1 MSSSS
6 STSPPVPKPLFHA
19 ELLPLIR
26 SVTICITLPTPSTP
40 TTRLTLTSP
49 TELLLAH
56 NGTST
61 PLPLPGAVAIRV
73 AAATLRA
80 SIPAGEKTLSYRLP
94 IAAPAA
100 AAPPSTEPAENY
112 VPWSAPVL
120 VQAGK
125 SVSLMCKACACVIV
139 DGTSV
144 KNWKDLPSGNWAEMM
159 EFWHCHKPGPDKK
172 KQQQQTNGV
181 HTNGVHANGHTNG
194 GHTAA
199 TAAPTAAAAA
209 TNGEGARYGAL
220 QGGFGAEAGT
230 VLVDLTYF
238 LVAQADCVGV
248 QVVESTQY
256 PHGLYCT
263 NCKAHLGATD
273 PQTHSYSLNKWKLKL
288 HLSAHGI
295 SEEYSYPVEPFLSAK
310 LLALAEGEGVRRM
323 LISSSSSP
331 EEKNKLR
338 LWLFSTDVR
347 YTSSAVERP
356 MRAVKVFYQEDD
368 GQVGGDGQQQQQQQQ
383 QGTAMGSGG
392 FEEVRLQGEMVVGL
406 RERLEEGLG
415 LEVAAGVG
423 VGGFHGWKVGYL
435 MRFERENTV
444 VRGLVG

>member
-1 MSSSS
+1 MSAS
-6 STSPPVPKPLFHA
+6 PVPTPLFHA
-19 ELLPLIR
+19 ELLPNIR
-26 SVTICITLPTPSTP
+26 SISISITLPTPSTP
-40 TTRLTLTSP
+40 TTCLTLTSP
-49 TELLLAH
+49 TKLLLVH

-61 PLPLPGAVAIRV
+61 PLPLPAAVAVRV
-73 AAATLRA
+73 ATSTLRTTA
-80 SIPAGEKTLSYRLP
+80 IGEKTLSYRLP
-94 IAAPAA
+94 VAAPAS
-100 AAPPSTEPAENY
+100 PPNNEPAENY
-112 VPWSAPVL
+112 VPWTAAALAQS
-120 VQAGK
+120 GK
-125 SVSLMCKACACVIV
+125 SVSLMCKACACVLV
-139 DGTSV
+139 DGAAV
-144 KNWKDLPSGNWAEMM
+144 KTWKDLPSGNWAEMM

-172 KQQQQTNGV
+172 KQQINGA
-181 HTNGVHANGHTNG
+181 HTNA
-194 GHTAA
+194 HTAPI
-199 TAAPTAAAAA
+199 AAAAAAAAA
-209 TNGEGARYGAL
+209 TNGEGARYGVL

-273 PQTHSYSLNKWKLKL
+273 PQTRSYSLNKWKLKL

-295 SEEYSYPVEPFLSAK
+295 SEEYSYPLEPFLAAK

-323 LISSSSSP
+323 LVSSSAQ
-331 EEKNKLR
+331 EEKSKLR

-368 GQVGGDGQQQQQQQQ
+368 GAEGGGQQQ

-392 FEEVRLQGEMVVGL
+392 FEEVRLQGEMVAGL
-406 RERLEEGLG
+406 RERFEEGVA
-415 LEVAAGVG
+415 LEVA
-423 VGGFHGWKVGYL
+423 VGGLGGWKVGYL

-444 VRGLVG
+444 MRG